1 MLYQLVLHLSF
12 IMLVF
17 IHLFGKI
24 KEAFNCD
31 LLASLDFLMF
41 EWVIQYDRKDLLR
54 GQPTMT
60 ECHIRCL
67 ENLVMLSDRFAN
79 SANFLLMTSLMK
91 MMYIFLMDMNLL
103 LFFCVFANIS
113 LNFKHPQ
120 ESVAMHY
127 SYTERSILTF
137 TMFSC
142 FSYKWLQT
150 ISSVPKSKRGEEK
163 HTFGGAFSTMAF
175 FKVLGTCMSCTLP
188 LKGSCV
194 GYQRR

>member
-103 LFFCVFANIS
+103 LFFVCLLILVWTLSIHKNRLLCIIPILNGAYWLSPCFLVSAIS
-113 LNFKHPQ
+113 DYKQSLQFQNLN
-120 ESVAMHY
+120 
-127 SYTERSILTF
+127 
-137 TMFSC
+137 
-142 FSYKWLQT
+142 
-150 ISSVPKSKRGEEK
+150 EEK
-163 HTFGGAFSTMAF
+163 RNIHLEVPFLLWHFLKFWAPVCL
-175 FKVLGTCMSCTLP
+175 VLYL
-188 LKGSCV
+188 
-194 GYQRR
+194 